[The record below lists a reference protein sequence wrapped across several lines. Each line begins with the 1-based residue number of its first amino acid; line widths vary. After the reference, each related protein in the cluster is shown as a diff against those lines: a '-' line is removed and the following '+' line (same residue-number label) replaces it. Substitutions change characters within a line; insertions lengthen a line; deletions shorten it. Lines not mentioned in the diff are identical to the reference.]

1 MILSENLKRN
11 KLWISIF
18 LVAIIAVILLWTKNK
33 NTDSSDGIDRSGAV
47 EVVKQYLD
55 DKKNDFGVISF
66 SVNSVQEVHNAQHI
80 KNILGDE
87 DAVKMGL
94 TEDNIALVDAY
105 VNAQYDNTKVPT
117 GGGENQYIGFALV
130 RKDKST
136 PWIIANSGQGMGGVR
151 YIDFNNLNPKRSAE
165 LYVWKNRAF
174 TGNDNTYFT
183 VLNDDT
189 NGINKNRAESEIYDL
204 GKAFDSIDAANLLL
218 AGIPNLTKL
227 AVYQMNTT
235 DFTKQ
240 EMSEIADKIVISA
253 DNHSIS
259 IGLWKK
265 GTQDPGEPAYFGTW
279 VIKKQIP
286 TPNVTALSQ
295 EQIDGYLGQEITV
308 NAKQIRT
315 GKGTIE
321 NPHYEESSVTNE
333 QLYNNWLI
341 QFDSLEVTD
350 DTVTEI
356 NVANYRQETEDGIGS
371 GFILTNDR
379 RLFTII
385 GGVLFELGFTAAE

>member
-1 MILSENLKRN
+1 MFSGISKRN
-11 KLWISIF
+11 KLLISIF
-18 LVAIIAVILLWTKNK
+18 LVAIIAVGGILLWTK

-55 DKKNDFGVISF
+55 DMKNNFGVISF

-80 KNILGDE
+80 KNILADE

-94 TEDNIALVDAY
+94 KKENIALVDAY

-117 GGGENQYIGFALV
+117 GGGENQYIGFTLV
-130 RKDKST
+130 RKDNSS
-136 PWIIANSGQGMGGVR
+136 PWIIANFGQGMGGVR
-151 YIDFNNLNPKRSAE
+151 YIDFQNPNPRRSAE
-165 LYVWKNRAF
+165 LYVWKNRAL

-189 NGINKNRAESEIYDL
+189 NVINKNGAESEIYDL
-204 GKAFDSIDAANLLL
+204 GKAFDSIDSVNLWL
-218 AGIPNLTKL
+218 AGIPNLTEL

-259 IGLWKK
+259 IGLWEEGK
-265 GTQDPGEPAYFGTW
+265 QEQAEPVYFGTW

-286 TPNVTALSQ
+286 TPNVTALSG
-295 EQIDGYLGQEITV
+295 EQIDGYLEQEITV

-315 GKGTIE
+315 DKGIIE
-321 NPHYEESSVTNE
+321 NPLYEESLVSNE
-333 QLYNNWLI
+333 QFYTNWRI
-341 QFDSLEVTD
+341 QFVSLGVTD

-356 NVANYRQETEDGIGS
+356 SVANYRHETEDGIGS

-385 GGVLFELGFTAAE
+385 GGVLFELGFIAAE